1 MWGLREAG
9 ELGIAMH
16 EIRIVTPLVTQGLR
30 VEEHVADMCDSE
42 TKVTATIIDKG
53 PASLEGEFDKA
64 LCVPDTI
71 NKIIEAEREGCAA
84 IVIDCMGDPGVDAAR
99 EVVSIPVFGPGEVTF
114 HVASTLGHSY
124 SVVTVLKRLRV
135 PIEKRAKLCGT
146 LDKLASVRSVDIP
159 VLELDKDPD
168 RLREAF
174 IREAIAAVEEDDA
187 HVILF
192 GCTGMF
198 GWGTIIKK
206 GLEDAGYAGVP
217 VIDPIPTTVRYAA
230 AMVKCGLAHSKL
242 TYPQPRPKAVVGFD
256 LPSREAAE

>member
-1 MWGLREAG
+1 
-9 ELGIAMH
+9 MH
-16 EIRIVTPLVTQGLR
+16 EIRIVTPLVTKGLR
-30 VEEHVADMCDSE
+30 ADEHVAALGDSE
-42 TKVTATIIDKG
+42 FKVTATILDKG
-53 PASLEGEFDKA
+53 PASLEGELDKA
-64 LCVPDTI
+64 LSVPDTI
-71 NKIIEAEREGCAA
+71 AKTMEAERDGCAA
-84 IVIDCMGDPGVDAAR
+84 VVIDCMGDPGVDAAR
-99 EVVSIPVFGPGEVTF
+99 EVVSIPVFGPGEVTY

-146 LDKLASVRSVDIP
+146 YDKLASVRSVDIP
-159 VLELDKDPD
+159 VLDLEKDPE

-198 GWGTIIKK
+198 GWGDIIKN
-206 GLEDAGYAGVP
+206 GLEEAGYGGVP

-230 AMVKCGLAHSKL
+230 AMVKCGLTHSKL
-242 TYPQPRPKAVVGFD
+242 TYPQPRPKSVVGFD
-256 LPSREAAE
+256 LPSREEAA